1 MACPS
6 CTAIISETDKICPY
20 CGRTVLILGDIKKK
34 PFLCNRATIEQCID
48 ILEEANEKEPSE
60 VIDYLR
66 AYIEYDYFERKH
78 LNRNPGYSYFLKKSY
93 DSGITKE
100 KIEKLEK
107 EFNYTMRIGGN

>member
-1 MACPS
+1 MH
-6 CTAIISETDKICPY
+6 
-20 CGRTVLILGDIKKK
+20 KKK